1 MQATAAERMSLD
13 FLSLRLRIHL
23 LGATA
28 LLAYVAMAL
37 LSYLQAPVLWWSAIA
52 GAPRAVAFFDELA
65 QAIPVYASI
74 REAISGPLTSNTA
87 VIVSYWIP
95 LAVATIAMMLLL
107 LSLARLRESAD
118 AAVAGLLFRWS
129 LAFAAACSFAFPLFT
144 QDLWLSAV
152 WGRMIVAGVNPYHN
166 FFTPESLEGL
176 PIDHFPM
183 VMSYGPLWGLLS
195 GAVMATAGDSVLTT
209 AIVSKTLLA
218 AAWIGSL
225 ALVRKI
231 MEQRSALDRC
241 LAVALLGWAPVS
253 VTQSLAEG
261 HNDIVMMFFALLWLS
276 LLLRGRRTAPIALI
290 ASALCK
296 YTTAPLLL
304 IDAIYVLRI
313 ERAHWR
319 SYLIRLIAPALLAL
333 LVFAVFY
340 RSPQFF
346 DGLLV
351 ISEWHFLQPRDA
363 VSAIEYLTAT
373 SLSPLAFAVT
383 ALFPFLAIYFCFVC
397 FRSPTIEGLLKGA
410 IAILASICFAA
421 VSHLWP
427 WYMIWSLAFAV
438 LLPAWWLSRFVVSV
452 SVMAPFAVVW
462 WISPLALD
470 MSALVMYGAA
480 ILWML
485 CIRYA
490 SGGPASTA
498 VSPGQERATAP
509 R

>member
-1 MQATAAERMSLD
+1 MQTMASERMSLGS
-13 FLSLRLRIHL
+13 LSLRFRINL

-37 LSYLQAPVLWWSAIA
+37 LSYLQAPVLWLSAIA

-107 LSLARLRESAD
+107 LSLARHRESTD
-118 AAVAGLLFRWS
+118 AAIVGLLFRWS
-129 LAFAAACSFAFPLFT
+129 LAFAAACAFAFPLFT

-166 FFTPESLEGL
+166 FFTSESLEGL

-195 GAVMATAGDSVLTT
+195 GVVMATAGDSVLTT
-209 AIVSKTLLA
+209 AVVSKTLLA

-225 ALVRKI
+225 ALVRQI
-231 MEQRSALDRC
+231 MEQRSTFDRC
-241 LAVALLGWAPVS
+241 LAVALFGWAPVG

-290 ASALCK
+290 SSALCK
-296 YTTAPLLL
+296 YITAPLFL

-313 ERAHWR
+313 ERVRWR

-351 ISEWHFLQPRDA
+351 ISEWRFLQPRDA
-363 VSAIEYLTAT
+363 VTGIEYLTGT
-373 SLSPLAFAVT
+373 SLSPLAFGIA
-383 ALFPFLAIYFCFVC
+383 ALFPVLAVYFCFVC
-397 FRSPTIEGLLKGA
+397 FRSPTIEGLLKAA
-410 IAILASICFAA
+410 IAILASTCFTA

-462 WISPLALD
+462 WISPFALD

-480 ILWML
+480 ILWMVSM
-485 CIRYA
+485 RYA
-490 SGGPASTA
+490 SGSPASTA
-498 VSPGQERATAP
+498 VPPGQERATAP